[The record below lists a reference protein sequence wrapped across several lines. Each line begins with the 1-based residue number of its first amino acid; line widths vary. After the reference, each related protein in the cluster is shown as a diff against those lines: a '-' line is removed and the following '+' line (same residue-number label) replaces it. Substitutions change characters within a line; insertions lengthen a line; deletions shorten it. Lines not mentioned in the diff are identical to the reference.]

1 MLWGVICYCLARLCS
16 YFWFFSEVLINKEVL
31 KFPFVLRRVRGR
43 VDGCGFGMSS
53 FDTSEG
59 LFFGN
64 VG

>member
-31 KFPFVLRRVRGR
+31 KFPFVLRGVRWRVNG
-43 VDGCGFGMSS
+43 GFGMAS

-59 LFFGN
+59 LFSGN